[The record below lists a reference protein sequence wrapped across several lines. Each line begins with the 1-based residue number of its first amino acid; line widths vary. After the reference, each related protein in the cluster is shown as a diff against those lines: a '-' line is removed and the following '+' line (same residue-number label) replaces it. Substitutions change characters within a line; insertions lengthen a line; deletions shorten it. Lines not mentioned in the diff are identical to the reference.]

1 MYAHNTDEQLE
12 FDVRAFLQRR
22 APDYIADM
30 KVQIVRGIF
39 KKAHAIL
46 SKPMPKDL
54 VHKLNTFP
62 FNENGVEHPICVE
75 DMEGS
80 PEQKCPKWI
89 ADYCR
94 GQNLRYTH
102 PCFVHNVQH
111 NK

>member
-1 MYAHNTDEQLE
+1 MGAELQILCDLGLMYAHNIDEQLE

-62 FNENGVEHPICVE
+62 FNENGVEHPIYVE
-75 DMEGS
+75 DMEES
-80 PEQKCPKWI
+80 SEQKCPK
-89 ADYCR
+89 
-94 GQNLRYTH
+94 
-102 PCFVHNVQH
+102 
-111 NK
+111 

>member
-1 MYAHNTDEQLE
+1 M
-12 FDVRAFLQRR
+12 
-22 APDYIADM
+22 
-30 KVQIVRGIF
+30 
-39 KKAHAIL
+39 
-46 SKPMPKDL
+46 
-54 VHKLNTFP
+54 HKLNTFP

-102 PCFVHNVQH
+102 PCWCWHPRQVTDSARYTLEAVDLEGAKGNEIVDKSVSCTTEPTEPPICQGLVDGLDVCTQH
-111 NK
+111 